1 MSFEFQWPTSFPAL
15 FYESTKKALSQALN
29 NGPKLPLL
37 AGGIEV
43 ESLGMGSIPP
53 ELDLLEIEEIGID
66 GVFRGRFMLSYAG
79 DASLTLVAG
88 VSVNPLTAYK
98 HALELFPASTQAIL
112 QAAQMEIRLT
122 LSALR
127 LRCLVVLGFDKVT
140 GLTLAFKDDPLES
153 LNVSSSFDSI
163 GVIQGFIQQ
172 QIEHQLKERFRRD
185 LPALIHRLS
194 QRWLADM
201 GQHHAASAPIHV
213 ERQQAGSTAADIERE
228 PDDSFRDPAEIARAL
243 EEDRHTGTHSRTTSM
258 ATTTAS
264 DLSEGYVDVG
274 QLSRASSEAD
284 VRSISDPSD
293 TESDRTGGQ
302 SSGDVDA
309 DEDESYL
316 DTSRMT
322 AWPTST
328 SRTSGLRHQPS
339 MDSVITTSSPPKR
352 SQRSLGKRPSTGDR
366 HITSSPSFDAYDLHD
381 RRHRAAS
388 GSDRQRTISGASVER
403 PESPILRSLALHHTH
418 SAFATTSSAT
428 LSQDAAHSR
437 QYSERYSPTEST
449 DSLIQAAQRKVRR
462 KRLHRL
468 DGSISAS
475 STPNA
480 SPQKHTKHYVHRDA
494 RPPLHH
500 RSSSTGQPRHSSNR
514 NADDRLRIR
523 RKELDEYFP
532 VDNDGPLTR
541 EHKRPYK
548 ESAPVQPFAA
558 PQSSRFEFGPKDQGR
573 SSSSFRQPHSANIDS
588 LRRNLMK
595 TRLRDSAY
603 FTPSFAG

>member
-1 MSFEFQWPTSFPAL
+1 MSFEFQWPSSFPAL

-29 NGPKLPLL
+29 SGPKLPLL
-37 AGGIEV
+37 TGGIEV

-79 DASLTLVAG
+79 DAFLTLVAG

-213 ERQQAGSTAADIERE
+213 ERQGANASQDTGSEAERE
-228 PDDSFRDPAEIARAL
+228 PDDSFRDPAEVARTL
-243 EEDRHTGTHSRTTSM
+243 REEAEAAAAHSRTPST
-258 ATTTAS
+258 ALTTAS
-264 DLSEGYVDVG
+264 DLSEGYVDIG
-274 QLSRASSEAD
+274 QASRASTEVD
-284 VRSISDPSD
+284 NSD
-293 TESDRTGGQ
+293 TESDATGE
-302 SSGDVDA
+302 SSTGDVDA
-309 DEDESYL
+309 DEDLSYL
-316 DTSRMT
+316 EPSSMVWPSLGDASR
-322 AWPTST
+322 
-328 SRTSGLRHQPS
+328 LRHQPS

-352 SQRSLGKRPSTGDR
+352 SQRSLDKRPER
-366 HITSSPSFDAYDLHD
+366 RREHITEPSLFIGHGQQS
-381 RRHRAAS
+381 RRDSAS
-388 GSDRQRTISGASVER
+388 NVSVRTRTISAESVQR
-403 PESPILRSLALHHTH
+403 SESPILRSLALHHTH
-418 SAFATTSSAT
+418 AAFATTSSSTLNQYAT
-428 LSQDAAHSR
+428 HSQQPSQRHS
-437 QYSERYSPTEST
+437 PAEST
-449 DSLIQAAQRKVRR
+449 DSLIQAAQRKVQR
-462 KRLHRL
+462 KRLHRI
-468 DGSISAS
+468 DGSLSAGT
-475 STPNA
+475 TPNA
-480 SPQKHTKHYVHRDA
+480 SPQKHTKHYVHREQ
-494 RPPLHH
+494 RPSLHH
-500 RSSSTGQPRHSSNR
+500 RSSSSGLVRHHPHSSHNT
-514 NADDRLRIR
+514 DDRLRIR

-532 VDNDGPLTR
+532 VNHDRPSRHRKRSSEHIRQTVPL
-541 EHKRPYK
+541 
-548 ESAPVQPFAA
+548 QPMQV
-558 PQSSRFEFGPKDQGR
+558 PQSSRFQFGPTDQPR
-573 SSSSFRQPHSANIDS
+573 PTASHRQSNNANIDS
-588 LRRNLMK
+588 LRRNLMN

-603 FTPSFAG
+603 FTPSFPG